1 MSKIQFRSWLGKKEF
16 NLKLLNQ
23 FQLFPMQKFSFPS
36 NFDENWRFFILQL
49 FSFILFDQNPFIG
62 FFFSLLQSPF
72 LSRLKRYSPR
82 HWKPLETDKTIKKIP
97 IVSFRLD
104 RKMQLN
110 PLGIDTKKKTFL
122 VHLENFLIRFWY
134 RISSIFSAQGS
145 LELVFFS
152 F

>member
-1 MSKIQFRSWLGKKEF
+1 MSKIQFWLGEKEF

-36 NFDENWRFFILQL
+36 NFDKNRRFLILKL
-49 FSFILFDQNPFIG
+49 FFFILFDQKLFIG
-62 FFFSLLQSPF
+62 FFSFFCNLRFYLASDILLVIGNWQNN
-72 LSRLKRYSPR
+72 
-82 HWKPLETDKTIKKIP
+82 KKIP

-145 LELVFFS
+145 LTVDFF
-152 F
+152 